1 MRKFFNRAV
10 QPDKVRPP
18 SSGTHFACGNN
29 ISLLNKRKKMD
40 WLKTNFRQ
48 GLILAV
54 IVALMSLGS
63 SFMFRGWTAKDDKIN
78 GAASVELVEKK
89 QTEMKCYVNEQDQV
103 LQKQITHIDGEVQ
116 LKTDKEDFEKLYQ
129 ETKDNNKLLIEI
141 LREVR
146 K

>member
-1 MRKFFNRAV
+1 
-10 QPDKVRPP
+10 
-18 SSGTHFACGNN
+18 
-29 ISLLNKRKKMD
+29 MD